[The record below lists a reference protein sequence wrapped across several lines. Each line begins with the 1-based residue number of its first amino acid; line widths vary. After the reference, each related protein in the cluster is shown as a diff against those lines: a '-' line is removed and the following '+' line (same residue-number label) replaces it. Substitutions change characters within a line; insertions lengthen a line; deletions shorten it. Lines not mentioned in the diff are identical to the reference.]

1 MARDHDLLPVPPK
14 RIPALTTREQQAQ
27 ALTILIQH
35 SAGPGHVALRAAL
48 DDALRIATGQACSMH
63 YIRLPRRGDT
73 RMSCQRCSW
82 SRTLGHSPP
91 RMSTSN
97 SPRLRAISHAPKRGP
112 TDARMGATGFDG

>member
-27 ALTILIQH
+27 ALTLLIQH

-82 SRTLGHSPP
+82 SRTLTAEDVDRELATLAGHLS
-91 RMSTSN
+91 
-97 SPRLRAISHAPKRGP
+97 RAQE
-112 TDARMGATGFDG
+112 GAD